1 MNFINI
7 RTLST
12 DNPLFLIDITKDSIL
27 SQIVVNATFSVDT
40 FFFMSGLLV
49 SYILLKKI
57 QTSGRTINPL
67 KIYFLR
73 YLR

>member
-67 KIYFLR
+67 KIYLLR